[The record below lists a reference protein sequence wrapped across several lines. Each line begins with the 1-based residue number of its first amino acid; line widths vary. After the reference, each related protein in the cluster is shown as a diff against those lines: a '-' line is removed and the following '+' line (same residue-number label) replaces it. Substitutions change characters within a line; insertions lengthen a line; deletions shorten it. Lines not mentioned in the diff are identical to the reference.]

1 MKDQIDDIIK
11 KGKPETAT
19 WKDKQEMYSLF
30 HQADKEYIVKD
41 KLLEELHTGETGKTT
56 SPDYKKLFARLWA
69 KIEQT
74 QQQPKAKVRQLS
86 TLLKIAAAVVVGLF
100 VGMYVSSVK
109 PKSEPVYYA
118 AHSPKGSVSEMIL
131 PDGSVIFLNAD
142 SRIRYS
148 VDGQNGVREVFL
160 TGEAWFD
167 VGKNEKR
174 PFIVH
179 TPFYDVNV
187 TGTRFNV
194 KAYESDNE
202 VTTTLEEGQVV
213 IGSAGNVKLAEDI
226 VLKPGEQITLDRE
239 TMKMAVKTVNPKW
252 FTSWKDN
259 KLIFVNMSMKE
270 LVVLLE
276 RKYGVDID
284 IKNTEILA
292 LHFDG
297 TIKNESIIEILEII
311 KNALPINYK
320 IVGQKIE
327 ITGRKTNEYKL

>member
-1 MKDQIDDIIK
+1 MEDQIDDILK
-11 KGKPETAT
+11 KGKHEAAT
-19 WKDKQEMYSLF
+19 WKDKQEMLSFF
-30 HQADKEYIVKD
+30 HQADKEYILKD
-41 KLLEELHTGETGKTT
+41 KLLEELYTGETGKTT
-56 SPDYKKLFARLWA
+56 STDYKKLFARLWA
-69 KIEQT
+69 KIEQN
-74 QQQPKAKVRQLS
+74 QRQPKAKARQLS

-109 PKSEPVYYA
+109 PKPEPVYYA
-118 AHSPKGSVSEMIL
+118 ARSPKGSVSEMIL
-131 PDGSVIFLNAD
+131 PDGSIIFLNAD
-142 SRIRYS
+142 SHIKYS
-148 VDGQNGVREVFL
+148 LDGQNGVREVFL

-226 VLKPGEQITLDRE
+226 ILKSGEQITLDRE
-239 TMKMAVKTVNPKW
+239 TMKMAVKTVNTKW

-259 KLIFVNMSMKE
+259 KLIFVNMSLKE

-284 IKNTEILA
+284 IKNTEILD

-327 ITGRKTNEYKL
+327 ITGRKTN